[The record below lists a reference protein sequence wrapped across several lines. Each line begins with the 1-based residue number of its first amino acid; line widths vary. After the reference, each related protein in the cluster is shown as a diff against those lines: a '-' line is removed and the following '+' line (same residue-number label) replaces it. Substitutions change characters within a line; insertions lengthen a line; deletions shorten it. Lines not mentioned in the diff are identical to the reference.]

1 LKRRLDRS
9 RRIYAAPTGRSVSRC
24 RAPCTPSRPSR
35 VPGARVR
42 RAPGPG
48 TRPPGRAATRPCAG
62 HRAGPFWPA
71 AGRRRAR
78 PASPVGL
85 GVPDD
90 EEPPPL
96 RWLVHG
102 IVAGRRPAPGP
113 CARYPIPDHAY
124 VKLRIPLQG
133 PVLPGQVL
141 SFLSLPPGSRGA
153 GRVRAASG
161 ARLRRPK

>member
-48 TRPPGRAATRPCAG
+48 RGSLGAPPLAHARDIASAA
-62 HRAGPFWPA
+62 FWPA

-133 PVLPGQVL
+133 PVLPGQAL
-141 SFLSLPPGSRGA
+141 SFLSLPPSSRGA

-161 ARLRRPK
+161 ARLQRPK